1 MAKGWE
7 RVKAAWSYYRQV
19 VAIKGLLQ
27 TLGVWKWVIGL
38 VSAVVGV
45 LVASYAEWPL
55 WERVVVGL
63 LGGLVTLVLLL
74 EVVAVVLAFK
84 KFSGG
89 QNYSDGPILT
99 LAFSKVQTP
108 EPVFKDGTI
117 FHTFRLSELLLTNR
131 TVYDAYEVILMP
143 TPIGEYQIF
152 SSIPLTVLAN
162 NEGRIEYRVITSE
175 GGTDYGHIEFAHNL
189 APLLDEVHKETGL
202 GNLLLVFNLAIK
214 YKDSFGKRYE
224 STFKM
229 KHHPGM
235 YGTPLVSIEGTK
247 RF

>member
-1 MAKGWE
+1 MAAVGTRCSW
-7 RVKAAWSYYRQV
+7 
-19 VAIKGLLQ
+19 VARRISHVGF
-27 TLGVWKWVIGL
+27 
-38 VSAVVGV
+38 AVG
-45 LVASYAEWPL
+45 S
-55 WERVVVGL
+55 
-63 LGGLVTLVLLL
+63 
-74 EVVAVVLAFK
+74 VAVVLAFK

-202 GNLLLVFNLAIK
+202 GNCF
-214 YKDSFGKRYE
+214 SFSILPS
-224 STFKM
+224 STK
-229 KHHPGM
+229 
-235 YGTPLVSIEGTK
+235 TPSANVTK
-247 RF
+247 AHLR